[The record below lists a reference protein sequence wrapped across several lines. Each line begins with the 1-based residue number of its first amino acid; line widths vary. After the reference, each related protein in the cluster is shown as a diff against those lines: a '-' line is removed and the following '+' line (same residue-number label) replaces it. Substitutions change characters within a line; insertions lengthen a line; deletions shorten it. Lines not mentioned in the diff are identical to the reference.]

1 MPTVLSNAQF
11 LSLLALVFIL
21 VAATMVVGNRCSL
34 LQVHREL
41 NAINSIML
49 AFAALLITLQ
59 LCRASSTAVGRL
71 QERYTDASS
80 APAAPDS
87 AEAAFPILPG
97 PADPTADQTTD
108 PTNLSL
114 AAFLEKDQSS
124 STKELQMPPAA
135 QISGQTIG
143 QTLGQ
148 TLGQNLGQSSG
159 LQDDVERVDANETLP
174 LKSAMT
180 TGLTMYTSCFHP
192 ASYTSPETSG
202 RTWRS
207 VRSASMG
214 PGPGPSVCAAD
225 GRMRSLDLQFK
236 NTPAFS
242 KKDGFALGQNTL
254 TGPLSYLLGINGD
267 MAFSVM
273 LVCQFTGDSPV
284 VSSGR
289 KSSPNNS
296 VNDTSVSIGSDN
308 DTNNN
313 NSNTNSTDFTN
324 YDSMDNNSTVNDN
337 NNSAVNSE
345 EASVFKIFANTI
357 SNNGI
362 SLAMRAG
369 SPVPNM
375 VAAQCVL
382 RLGKGLEVPC
392 TLKNSTNILFQPRR
406 PYLLAIVKDYGR
418 LQVHCV
424 DLGNASEYRKEVLMD
439 YSAGTMEP
447 ITFSNMDMSIN
458 ESGNLGANIL
468 TFSIFAR
475 ALSDS
480 DLTAWHKH
488 YTDTLKQF
496 DASYRDMSETLRL
509 AKAASSCSFD
519 PSTCAACGGVKD
531 WSNMSNILLAGPA
544 CLTAIDKYC
553 TANPSSARCEC
564 WNLNNPAYATTC
576 LPLRAAFAGTQVV
589 PKAAL
594 ETARA
599 QARAEAC
606 PSSSAEPHIKPPD
619 AQTSGGSLDALVKT
633 LVTPENIVA
642 VGKAISQVQSLSGG
656 GHHNHKHRRHNH
668 AQSCC
673 CHKCQ
678 PHKQACPNNNNK
690 NSNKIHKSGKSEKSD
705 KTEDEEMN
713 DVDGDDEDL
722 LAPPV
727 SSAKTLMSSLGT
739 TGKSSGGGFF
749 GWMFGK

>member
-1 MPTVLSNAQF
+1 
-11 LSLLALVFIL
+11 
-21 VAATMVVGNRCSL
+21 
-34 LQVHREL
+34 
-41 NAINSIML
+41 
-49 AFAALLITLQ
+49 
-59 LCRASSTAVGRL
+59 
-71 QERYTDASS
+71 
-80 APAAPDS
+80 
-87 AEAAFPILPG
+87 
-97 PADPTADQTTD
+97 
-108 PTNLSL
+108 
-114 AAFLEKDQSS
+114 
-124 STKELQMPPAA
+124 
-135 QISGQTIG
+135 
-143 QTLGQ
+143 
-148 TLGQNLGQSSG
+148 
-159 LQDDVERVDANETLP
+159 
-174 LKSAMT
+174 
-180 TGLTMYTSCFHP
+180 
-192 ASYTSPETSG
+192 
-202 RTWRS
+202 
-207 VRSASMG
+207 
-214 PGPGPSVCAAD
+214 
-225 GRMRSLDLQFK
+225 MRSLDLQFK

-267 MAFSVM
+267 MAFSIM
-273 LVCQFTGDSPV
+273 LVCQFTGHSPV

-296 VNDTSVSIGSDN
+296 DNDTSVSIGSDN
-308 DTNNN
+308 DDNTNTDYGNNSMDNDSNSNNN
-313 NSNTNSTDFTN
+313 NNTD
-324 YDSMDNNSTVNDN
+324 
-337 NNSAVNSE
+337 

-424 DLGNASEYRKEVLMD
+424 DLGNPSEYRKEVLMD
-439 YSAGTMEP
+439 YSAGTLEP

-480 DLTAWHKH
+480 DLTAWHTH
-488 YTDTLKQF
+488 YTNTLKQF
-496 DASYRDMSETLRL
+496 DASYRDMSETLRQ
-509 AKAASSCSFD
+509 AKAASSCGFD

-606 PSSSAEPHIKPPD
+606 PSASSSSAEPHTKPPD

-656 GHHNHKHRRHNH
+656 GHHHTHKHRRQSH
-668 AQSCC
+668 AHSCC

-690 NSNKIHKSGKSEKSD
+690 NSNSKNSHINTSHKSHKSEKPD
-705 KTEDEEMN
+705 KTEDPEMN
-713 DVDGDDEDL
+713 EEDGDDEDL
-722 LAPPV
+722 LAPPPV